1 MLTNYCRGPQRDPW
15 VSIDVPIE
23 LVCNPKK
30 PMDFYI
36 ILRIRGPEKPM
47 GVYGLICVSMK

>member
-47 GVYGLICVSMK
+47 GVYGLFCVSM